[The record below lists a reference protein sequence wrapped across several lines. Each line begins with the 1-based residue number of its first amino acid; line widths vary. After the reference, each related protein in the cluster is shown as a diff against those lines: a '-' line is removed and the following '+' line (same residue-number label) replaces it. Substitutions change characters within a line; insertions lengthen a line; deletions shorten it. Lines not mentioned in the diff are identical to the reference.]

1 MNVLPCCPLT
11 RCARGVLCRLA
22 VIIAGSLAAPG
33 GVLAQTVDLA
43 KSEVSFGF
51 KQENVPGNGKF
62 KKFAAQITFDAA
74 KPEATRANIEV
85 DVTSVDLGDAGWD
98 SDIQGASWFNTK
110 QFPKA
115 LFVISSAK
123 ALGGG
128 RFESTGKF
136 TLKGITRDVTA
147 TFTAKSDAGGTLLEG
162 AVPLKRNDFK
172 IGDGPWA
179 DTTVVASEVA
189 VRFRVTLKR

>member
-1 MNVLPCCPLT
+1 MNALPCRSLT
-11 RCARGVLCRLA
+11 RCARGVLCTLA
-22 VIIAGSLAAPG
+22 VIIAGSFAAPG
-33 GVLAQTVDLA
+33 GVLAQSVDLA
-43 KSEVSFGF
+43 KSEISFGF
-51 KQENVPGNGKF
+51 KQENVPGSGKF
-62 KKFAAQITFDAA
+62 KKFSAQITFDAA

-136 TLKGITRDVTA
+136 TLKGITRDVMT
-147 TFTAKSDAGGTLLEG
+147 TFTAKTDAGGTLLEG

-179 DTTVVASEVA
+179 DTTVVANEVA
-189 VRFRVTLKR
+189 VRFKVTLKK